1 MMTPVLPNY
10 SRAPLRFVKGEGSW
24 LFDEK
29 NKRYLDLGAG
39 IAVTA
44 LGHAHP
50 ELVAAIQE
58 QATKLWHVSNLYEIP
73 NQEELAERLVSET
86 FSDTV
91 FFTNSGAES
100 MECAIKMARKY
111 WFEKGEPNRST
122 IITFDNAF
130 HGRTMATI
138 SAVGSEKLTKGFGPL
153 LPGFIQIP
161 IEEGNY
167 SQLKNK
173 IQDPD
178 VAAIIVEPIQG
189 EGGIIPLSDDF
200 LKVIRN
206 FCDQT
211 GVLLIFDE
219 IQCGVGRTGKLFAHE
234 WAGVYPDIMAIA
246 KGIGNGF
253 PLGACLATEEAAS
266 GMTAGTHGS
275 TYGGN
280 PLACAVGLKV
290 LDIVSHPDFLADV
303 SRKAGFFRQK
313 LESLIAEHS
322 EIFELVRGEG
332 LMLGMKC
339 KVPNMD
345 VVAMAY
351 KHNLLLVPGGDN
363 VIRLLPALNIS
374 EVELTEAFHRLEQT
388 ALSLEAT
395 L

>member
-1 MMTPVLPNY
+1 
-10 SRAPLRFVKGEGSW
+10 VKGEGCW

-29 NKRYLDLGAG
+29 NNRYLDLGAG

-161 IEEGNY
+161 IEEDNY

-374 EVELTEAFHRLEQT
+374 EVELTEAFDRLEQT